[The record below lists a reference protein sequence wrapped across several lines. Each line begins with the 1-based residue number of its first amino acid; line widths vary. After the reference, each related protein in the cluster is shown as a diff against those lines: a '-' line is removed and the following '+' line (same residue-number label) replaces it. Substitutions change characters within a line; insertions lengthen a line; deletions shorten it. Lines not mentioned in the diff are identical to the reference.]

1 MIFCD
6 NICGDTASN
15 AAPDLPKDIW
25 HKGRIRQEEINE

>member
-15 AAPDLPKDIW
+15 AASDLLKDIW
-25 HKGRIRQEEINE
+25 HKGRIRQEGIYE